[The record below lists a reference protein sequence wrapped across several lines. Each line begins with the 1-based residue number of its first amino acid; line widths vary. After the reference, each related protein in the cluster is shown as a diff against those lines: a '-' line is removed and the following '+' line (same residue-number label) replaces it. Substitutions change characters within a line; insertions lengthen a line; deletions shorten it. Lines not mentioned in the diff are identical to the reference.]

1 MLSASRSTAAEPTTV
16 KLGSGGYAVALPS
29 GAKRPQETIYQTSNI
44 GGPMPTNDWWSSLAW
59 MKYSE
64 RQYPHPLAVMARAD
78 GLQVYYPGPH
88 IRANRSA
95 IFGFLSPDNGKDLI
109 LGHSET
115 DEFADARV
123 DGFSDWFVRAAFA
136 DGDRR
141 MVVSYGHGSPFVFA
155 QYEGGS
161 AKLTF
166 AQPPVVWSGTERD
179 AVLGVTVGE
188 THYGL
193 FGPSGSTWT
202 GLGTKTLTNRS
213 GGKPYFS
220 LALLPS
226 GSQKALDFFQRH
238 AYAHVTDTNVTWQ
251 YDQAAGDIVTTF
263 ALTTKAYEGD
273 NTNTLFALYPHQWRY
288 SPLKRFICPYDS
300 VRGMMKLAAGTS
312 FTTRMP
318 MFGVLPSLPVT
329 ESIDREWLDRYI
341 DEEANRPE
349 SGTKDTYW
357 EGKRL
362 GKLATLAPM
371 AEQTGNV
378 KAAAAFRDELKQRLE
393 GWFTP
398 TTLQGALKLTGLF
411 YYDDNWRTLIGF
423 PASFGSDTEL
433 NDHHFHYGYFI
444 KAAAEIARREPEWAD
459 PERFGPMVDL
469 LIRDIADPD
478 PNDAQFP
485 RLRNFDPYAGHSW
498 ASGHAKFGDG
508 NNNESS
514 SEAMNAWCAL
524 ILWGQATG
532 DLAVRDLGIYLYTTE
547 LAAINEY
554 WFDVRDTNH
563 PADYPASVVTMVW
576 GGKGANGTWFSA
588 NPEAVHGINWL
599 PIHAGSLYLGQFP
612 EYTRKNYDALVAENE
627 GTQWDQWA
635 DLIWMYRALHDPT
648 DAARQFQA
656 GRETLVPEAGNS
668 KANVYLWIETLRT
681 LGQVDTSVTADYPL
695 FAVFQREQQKTYIVY
710 NMEETPRTV
719 TFSDGK
725 KVMAGPKTFAVAT
738 ER

>member
-1 MLSASRSTAAEPTTV
+1 MRLRTCSEIRTMGLRACRNTASPAVIEAFCEKDAQSRRPRRPIVRVFLRSAPLSKHVLSPVGRHALVGWGTAICLVLAFMLSASRSTAAEPTTV

-433 NDHHFHYGYFI
+433 NDHHFHYG
-444 KAAAEIARREPEWAD
+444 
-459 PERFGPMVDL
+459 
-469 LIRDIADPD
+469 
-478 PNDAQFP
+478 
-485 RLRNFDPYAGHSW
+485 
-498 ASGHAKFGDG
+498 
-508 NNNESS
+508 
-514 SEAMNAWCAL
+514 
-524 ILWGQATG
+524 
-532 DLAVRDLGIYLYTTE
+532 
-547 LAAINEY
+547 
-554 WFDVRDTNH
+554 
-563 PADYPASVVTMVW
+563 
-576 GGKGANGTWFSA
+576 
-588 NPEAVHGINWL
+588 
-599 PIHAGSLYLGQFP
+599 
-612 EYTRKNYDALVAENE
+612 
-627 GTQWDQWA
+627 
-635 DLIWMYRALHDPT
+635 
-648 DAARQFQA
+648 
-656 GRETLVPEAGNS
+656 
-668 KANVYLWIETLRT
+668 
-681 LGQVDTSVTADYPL
+681 
-695 FAVFQREQQKTYIVY
+695 
-710 NMEETPRTV
+710 
-719 TFSDGK
+719 
-725 KVMAGPKTFAVAT
+725 
-738 ER
+738 